1 MHKNKLLIIG
11 KNSFLGK
18 NLYRGIKNK
27 IDTHLLSYEEFLKL
41 NNKKIKSFNYLCNC
55 SINTEYNK
63 YKYRDKNDID
73 LKIVKKIRTY
83 KINFI
88 FLSSRKVY
96 SNKNNIKEND
106 KLAPKC
112 NYSKNKVITEK
123 KISKLLSNKLI
134 ILRISNVLG
143 LKNYNLRSTHNSFID
158 NYIKYIS
165 SNKKNYYKN
174 DYKDFITIQ
183 QFIKIFYN
191 VIKKNLRGIY
201 NVSSGKKIYINEILK
216 WLNYKNLNKNKF
228 LIKKNSYHYDS
239 FTLNNKKLINSI
251 KIKINKSEI
260 KNFCRAMGKKIYYR
274 FNNSI

>member
-18 NLYRGIKNK
+18 NLYKSIKNK
-27 IDTHLLSYEEFLKL
+27 IDARLLSYEEFLKL
-41 NNKKIKSFNYLCNC
+41 NKKKIKSFNYLCNC
-55 SINTEYNK
+55 SLNTEYNK
-63 YKYRDKNDID
+63 SKYKEKNDID
-73 LKIVKKIRTY
+73 LKIVKKIKNY

-96 SNKNNIKEND
+96 LNKKNIKEDD

-123 KISKLLSNKLI
+123 KIFKLLPNKLI

-143 LKNYNLRSTHNSFID
+143 LKNYSLRRTHNSFID

-165 SNKKNYYKN
+165 SNKKTYYEN
-174 DYKDFITIQ
+174 DYKDFITIE

-191 VIKKNLRGIY
+191 IIKNNLRGIY
-201 NVSSGKKIYINEILK
+201 NVSLGKKIYIDEILK
-216 WLNYKNLNKNKF
+216 WLNYKNLNKNKL
-228 LIKKNSYHYDS
+228 LIKKNTYNYDS
-239 FTLNNKKLINSI
+239 FTLNNKKLMNSI

-260 KNFCRAMGKKIYYR
+260 KKFCRIIGKKIYYQ

>member
-1 MHKNKLLIIG
+1 M
-11 KNSFLGK
+11 
-18 NLYRGIKNK
+18 
-27 IDTHLLSYEEFLKL
+27 
-41 NNKKIKSFNYLCNC
+41 CNC
-55 SINTEYNK
+55 SLNTEYNK
-63 YKYRDKNDID
+63 SKYKEKNDID
-73 LKIVKKIRTY
+73 LKIVKKIKNY

-96 SNKNNIKEND
+96 LNKKNIKEDD

-123 KISKLLSNKLI
+123 KIFKLLPNKLI

-143 LKNYNLRSTHNSFID
+143 LKNYSLRRTHNSFID

-165 SNKKNYYKN
+165 SNKKTYYEN
-174 DYKDFITIQ
+174 DYKDFITIE

-191 VIKKNLRGIY
+191 IIKNNLRGIY
-201 NVSSGKKIYINEILK
+201 NVSLGKKIYIDEILK
-216 WLNYKNLNKNKF
+216 WLNYKNLNKNKL
-228 LIKKNSYHYDS
+228 LIKKNTYNYDS
-239 FTLNNKKLINSI
+239 FTLNNKKLMNSI

-260 KNFCRAMGKKIYYR
+260 KKFCRIIGKKIYYQ

>member
-18 NLYRGIKNK
+18 NLYKSIKNK
-27 IDTHLLSYEEFLKL
+27 IDARLLSYEEFLKL
-41 NNKKIKSFNYLCNC
+41 NKKKIKSFNYLCNC
-55 SINTEYNK
+55 SLNTEYNK
-63 YKYRDKNDID
+63 SKYKEKNDID
-73 LKIVKKIRTY
+73 LKIVKKIKNY

-96 SNKNNIKEND
+96 LNKKNIREDD

-123 KISKLLSNKLI
+123 KIFKLLPNKLI

-143 LKNYNLRSTHNSFID
+143 LKNYSLRRTHNSFID

-165 SNKKNYYKN
+165 SNKKTYYEN
-174 DYKDFITIQ
+174 DYKDFITIE

-191 VIKKNLRGIY
+191 IIKNNLKGIY
-201 NVSSGKKIYINEILK
+201 NVSLGKKIYIDEILK
-216 WLNYKNLNKNKF
+216 WLNYKNLNKNKL
-228 LIKKNSYHYDS
+228 LIKKNTYHYDS
-239 FTLNNKKLINSI
+239 FTLNNKKLMNSI

-260 KNFCRAMGKKIYYR
+260 KKFCRIMGKKIYYQ

>member
-18 NLYRGIKNK
+18 NLYKSIKNK
-27 IDTHLLSYEEFLKL
+27 IDARILSYEEFLKL
-41 NNKKIKSFNYLCNC
+41 NKKKIKNFNYLCNC
-55 SINTEYNK
+55 SLNTEYNK
-63 YKYRDKNDID
+63 SKYKEKNDID
-73 LKIVKKIRTY
+73 LKIVKKIKNY

-96 SNKNNIKEND
+96 LNKKNIKEDD

-123 KISKLLSNKLI
+123 KIFKLLPNKLI

-143 LKNYNLRSTHNSFID
+143 LKNYSLRRTHNSFID

-165 SNKKNYYKN
+165 SNKKTYYEN
-174 DYKDFITIQ
+174 DYKDFITIE

-191 VIKKNLRGIY
+191 IIKNNLRGIY
-201 NVSSGKKIYINEILK
+201 NVSLGKKIYIDEILK
-216 WLNYKNLNKNKF
+216 WLNYKNLNKNKL
-228 LIKKNSYHYDS
+228 LIKKNTYNYDS
-239 FTLNNKKLINSI
+239 FTLNNKKLMNSI

-260 KNFCRAMGKKIYYR
+260 KKFCRIMGKKIYYQ

>member
-1 MHKNKLLIIG
+1 MHKNRLLIIG

-18 NLYRGIKNK
+18 NLYKSIKNK
-27 IDTHLLSYEEFLKL
+27 IDVRLLSYEEFLKL

-55 SINTEYNK
+55 SLNTKYNK
-63 YKYRDKNDID
+63 SKYKEKNDID
-73 LKIVKKIRTY
+73 LKIVKKIKNY

-96 SNKNNIKEND
+96 LNKNNIKEND

-123 KISKLLSNKLI
+123 KIFKLLPNKLI

-143 LKNYNLRSTHNSFID
+143 LKNYSLRRTHNSFID

-165 SNKKNYYKN
+165 SNKKTYYEN
-174 DYKDFITIQ
+174 DYKDFITIE

-191 VIKKNLRGIY
+191 IIKNNLRGIY
-201 NVSSGKKIYINEILK
+201 NVSLGKKIYIDEILK
-216 WLNYKNLNKNKF
+216 WLNYKNLNKNKL
-228 LIKKNSYHYDS
+228 LIKKNTHYYDS

-260 KNFCRAMGKKIYYR
+260 KNFCRIMAKKIYYQ

>member
-27 IDTHLLSYEEFLKL
+27 MDTHLLSLEEFLKL

-55 SINTEYNK
+55 SINAEYNK
-63 YKYRDKNDID
+63 YKYREKNDID
-73 LKIVKKIRTY
+73 LKIVKRIRTY

-96 SNKNNIKEND
+96 SNKKSIKENS

-123 KISKLLSNKLI
+123 KIFKLLPNKLI

-143 LKNYNLRSTHNSFID
+143 LKNYSLRSTHNSFID

-165 SNKKNYYKN
+165 SNKKTYYKN

-183 QFIKIFYN
+183 QFIKIFHN
-191 VIKKNLRGIY
+191 VIKKNLRGVY
-201 NVSSGKKIYINEILK
+201 NVSLGKKIYINEILK

-260 KNFCRAMGKKIYYR
+260 KNFCRVMGKKIYYR

>member
-1 MHKNKLLIIG
+1 MNKNKLLIIG

-18 NLYRGIKNK
+18 NLYNGIKNK
-27 IDTHLLSYEEFLKL
+27 INTRLLSYEEFLKL
-41 NNKKIKSFNYLCNC
+41 NKDKIKSFNYLCN
-55 SINTEYNK
+55 SSLNAGYNK
-63 YKYRDKNDID
+63 SKYREKNDID
-73 LKIVKKIRTY
+73 LKIVKKIRNY

-112 NYSKNKVITEK
+112 NYSKNKLITEK
-123 KISKLLSNKLI
+123 KIFKLLPNKLI
-134 ILRISNVLG
+134 ILRVSNVLG
-143 LKNYNLRSTHNSFID
+143 LKNYSLRRTHVSFID

-165 SNKKNYYKN
+165 SNKKTYYDN

-191 VIKKNLRGIY
+191 IIKKKLRGVY
-201 NVSSGKKIYINEILK
+201 NVSSGKKIYIKEILK
-216 WLNYKNLNKNKF
+216 WLNYKNLYKNKF
-228 LIKKNSYHYDS
+228 LIKKNSYCYDS

-260 KNFCRAMGKKIYYR
+260 KDFCRVMGKKIYYR
-274 FNNSI
+274 FNYSI

>member
-18 NLYRGIKNK
+18 NLYKSIKNK
-27 IDTHLLSYEEFLKL
+27 IDARILSYEEFLKL
-41 NNKKIKSFNYLCNC
+41 NKKKIKNFNYLCNC
-55 SINTEYNK
+55 SLHTEYNK
-63 YKYRDKNDID
+63 SKYKEKNDID
-73 LKIVKKIRTY
+73 LKIVKKIKNY

-96 SNKNNIKEND
+96 LNKKNIKEDD

-123 KISKLLSNKLI
+123 KIFKLLPNKLI

-143 LKNYNLRSTHNSFID
+143 LKNYSLRRTHNSFID

-165 SNKKNYYKN
+165 SNKKTYYEN
-174 DYKDFITIQ
+174 DYKDFITIE

-191 VIKKNLRGIY
+191 IIKNNLRGIY
-201 NVSSGKKIYINEILK
+201 NVSLGKKIYIDEILK

-228 LIKKNSYHYDS
+228 LIKKNTYNYDS
-239 FTLNNKKLINSI
+239 FTLNNKKLMNSI

-260 KNFCRAMGKKIYYR
+260 KKFCRIMGKKIYYQ

>member
-18 NLYRGIKNK
+18 NLYKSIKNK
-27 IDTHLLSYEEFLKL
+27 IDARILSYEEFLKL
-41 NNKKIKSFNYLCNC
+41 NKKKIKNFNYLCNC
-55 SINTEYNK
+55 SLNTKYNK
-63 YKYRDKNDID
+63 SKYKEKNDID
-73 LKIVKKIRTY
+73 LKIVKKIKNY

-96 SNKNNIKEND
+96 LNKKNIKEDD

-123 KISKLLSNKLI
+123 KIFKLLPNKLI

-143 LKNYNLRSTHNSFID
+143 LKNYSLRRTHNSFID

-165 SNKKNYYKN
+165 SNKKTYYEN
-174 DYKDFITIQ
+174 DYKDFITIE

-191 VIKKNLRGIY
+191 IIKNNLRGIY
-201 NVSSGKKIYINEILK
+201 NVSLGKKIYIDEILK
-216 WLNYKNLNKNKF
+216 WLNYKNLNKNKL
-228 LIKKNSYHYDS
+228 LIKKNTYNYDS
-239 FTLNNKKLINSI
+239 FTLNNKKLMNSI

-260 KNFCRAMGKKIYYR
+260 KKFCRIMGKKIYYQ